1 SGFMFF
7 LTIEMLNISIVP
19 YLYGDKYNEVIPYIS
34 YLSMAYLLYPYYLAS
49 NYRMIYDKK
58 TKLIAST
65 SIISCIIALA
75 LNIVMIPIYGIYGA
89 VIVNFVSYVFQIV
102 FFLIIANK
110 FKLKPELIEVLFVSL
125 LLFCV
130 IYFNLPSYTA
140 LLISFIYLSY
150 VFLLKKQYKLF
161 IK

>member
-1 SGFMFF
+1 FIYSFGSMLLFAFIGVSTYMEPLIYQSKTSKIREQNIKKFILISLLSGFMFF

-65 SIISCIIALA
+65 
-75 LNIVMIPIYGIYGA
+75 
-89 VIVNFVSYVFQIV
+89 
-102 FFLIIANK
+102 
-110 FKLKPELIEVLFVSL
+110 
-125 LLFCV
+125 
-130 IYFNLPSYTA
+130 
-140 LLISFIYLSY
+140 
-150 VFLLKKQYKLF
+150 
-161 IK
+161 